1 MRRKTFFIGTLLT
14 LAAFVGS
21 VVFLKN
27 LTGNAAA
34 DELVGSKVAS
44 EQNNS
49 PEPSLPVLKTNKNIP
64 REKIYDINKKINK
77 DALSKKNAKLEK
89 VELMTFEEGYKT
101 LGKEAKLNP
110 QISPERLV
118 WVVQIYHPQGFT
130 TRAGLIKNARAVGI
144 YDAETGE
151 ILSTS
156 VTSLNK

>member
-21 VVFLKN
+21 VVSLKN
-27 LTGNAAA
+27 LTVNAADQPIA
-34 DELVGSKVAS
+34 SKVVS
-44 EQNNS
+44 EPNNS
-49 PEPSLPVLKTNKNIP
+49 TEPSLPVFKTNKNIP
-64 REKIYDINKKINK
+64 REKLYDINKKINK
-77 DALSKKNAKLEK
+77 EALRQKNAKLEK

-118 WVVQIYHPQGFT
+118 WVVQIHHPQGFT

-156 VTSLNK
+156 VSSLNKL

>member
-14 LAAFVGS
+14 FAAFVGS

-27 LTGNAAA
+27 LTGNAANEPVA
-34 DELVGSKVAS
+34 VKVAS
-44 EQNNS
+44 EPNNS
-49 PEPSLPVLKTNKNIP
+49 PEPSLPIFKGNKDIP
-64 REKIYDINKKINK
+64 RERIYDINKKINRN
-77 DALSKKNAKLEK
+77 ALIQKKAKLEK
-89 VELMTFEEGYKT
+89 VELLTFEEGYKR

-118 WVVQIYHPQGFT
+118 WVVQIHHPQGFT
-130 TRAGLIKNARAVGI
+130 TRAGIIKNALAVGI

>member
-1 MRRKTFFIGTLLT
+1 MKRKTFFIYTLLI
-14 LAAFVGS
+14 LPAFVVS

-34 DELVGSKVAS
+34 NQPVASKVAS
-44 EQNNS
+44 EPNNS
-49 PEPSLPVLKTNKNIP
+49 PELSLPVFKANTDISK
-64 REKIYDINKKINK
+64 EKIYDINKKINRE
-77 DALSKKNAKLEK
+77 AFRQKNVKLEK

-110 QISPERLV
+110 QISPDRLV

-130 TRAGLIKNARAVGI
+130 TRAGIIKNAQAVGI
-144 YDAETGE
+144 YDAETGH